1 MRQIPIRELEID
13 AEFVADYLT
22 RRLRQYV
29 LDHAGKSG
37 GVIGLSGGLDSTVT
51 AYLAVRA
58 LGPER
63 VRCLILPTS
72 VTPEEDLED
81 ALTVV
86 RELSIP
92 ESNYRVIDVDSVV
105 EEISARAGVAD
116 KVIKGNVAARVRMVF
131 LHAVAASTDSLVIGT
146 SDKSELTIGYFT
158 KYGDAGVDVMP
169 IADLYKTQVRQLGRH
184 MGIPERVLTKPPSPR
199 LWKDHLAA
207 DEIGMSYE
215 LLDSILYLRF
225 DMWKESQKVAEELGV
240 DVSLVERVERMVRS
254 SQHKRMMPE
263 VFRVG
268 FRSHGSDWRYPR
280 QWHPVSR

>member
-1 MRQIPIRELEID
+1 MREIPIRELEID
-13 AEFVADYLT
+13 AELIAEYLS

-29 LDHAGKSG
+29 FEHAGKSG
-37 GVIGLSGGLDSTVT
+37 GVVGLSGGLDSTVT
-51 AYLAVRA
+51 AYIAARA

-72 VTPEEDLED
+72 VTPEEDLMD

-86 RELSIP
+86 KELSIP
-92 ESNYRVIDVDSVV
+92 ESNYRIIDVDHVV
-105 EEISARAGVAD
+105 EEISARADVAD
-116 KVIKGNVAARVRMVF
+116 RVVRGNIAARVRMVF

-169 IADLYKTQVRQLGRH
+169 IADLYKTQVRQLG
-184 MGIPERVLTKPPSPR
+184 MYLGIPERVLTKPPSPR
-199 LWKDHLAA
+199 LWRDHLAV

-225 DMWKESQKVAEELGV
+225 DMWMDSERVAEELGV
-240 DVSLVERVERMVRS
+240 DASLVERVERMVRS

-263 VFRVG
+263 VFRIG

-280 QWHPVSR
+280 EWQPVSR